1 MKDGLKEK
9 PIWLYFDGNGYAK
22 PANVT
27 PENYVKN
34 VKCQIYTSI
43 VHGATG
49 IFFWNDWSKTAIVFD
64 NLLPVLKELNE
75 NLYMIYFHTIE
86 RKIESDLHVMIK
98 RDGNGGKYIIATNTS
113 KTNDAALN
121 VHGVEKKKLNPL
133 EVYVSKI
140 Q

>member
-1 MKDGLKEK
+1 
-9 PIWLYFDGNGYAK
+9 
-22 PANVT
+22 
-27 PENYVKN
+27 
-34 VKCQIYTSI
+34 
-43 VHGATG
+43 
-49 IFFWNDWSKTAIVFD
+49 
-64 NLLPVLKELNE
+64 
-75 NLYMIYFHTIE
+75 LYMIYFHTIE